1 MSEIHNENRGS
12 GHISTRNYAIGLAL
26 AVVLTLVSF
35 GIVLTHVVPKQVAI
49 IGLLVAAV
57 LQMLV
62 HLHYFLHLDRS
73 PEQRWNLLS
82 VAFTGLLLF
91 IFIGGSIWIMFTLNM
106 RMM

>member
-1 MSEIHNENRGS
+1 MHNENRRS

-26 AVVLTLVSF
+26 AIVLTLVSF
-35 GIVLTHVVPKQVAI
+35 GIVLTQVAPKRVAVI
-49 IGLLVAAV
+49 VLLVAAV

-62 HLHYFLHLDRS
+62 HLRYFLHLDRS
-73 PEQRWNLLS
+73 PEQRWNVLTI
-82 VAFTGLLLF
+82 AFTGLLLF